1 MAATSAPRS
10 APTGRSFAA
19 GHSAGAHIR
28 WDRLGRMAMLCVLV
42 ALLYL
47 YLSAGVSLLSTWKE
61 VRGASAQLGA
71 LQGQHTL
78 LEAQHASLTSPGTLV
93 GEARRLG
100 MMRPGEQTY
109 VITGL
114 PSN

>member
-1 MAATSAPRS
+1 
-10 APTGRSFAA
+10 
-19 GHSAGAHIR
+19 
-28 WDRLGRMAMLCVLV
+28 MAMLCVLV

-61 VRGASAQLGA
+61 AGGAGAQLGA
-71 LQGQHTL
+71 LERQHAL

-93 GEARRLG
+93 EEARRLG

-109 VITGL
+109 MITGL

>member
-1 MAATSAPRS
+1 
-10 APTGRSFAA
+10 
-19 GHSAGAHIR
+19 
-28 WDRLGRMAMLCVLV
+28 MAMLCVLV

-61 VRGASAQLGA
+61 AGGASAQLGA
-71 LQGQHTL
+71 LERQHAL
-78 LEAQHASLTSPGTLV
+78 LEGQHASLTSPGTLV
-93 GEARRLG
+93 EEARRLG

-109 VITGL
+109 MITGL